1 MKRPLFILILCSVI
15 LGMSLVNVAYVVFTI
30 ESKALLI
37 PSVCMI
43 ALSLI
48 LMPSNYK
55 ELKES
60 IISNSSP
67 MNAVSKKEIKELKRK
82 ILKNNRI
89 QFFFI
94 LFLMIAAFNMFD
106 TLLTDITGIKG
117 FWLSLLLAALCG
129 AIFGLVYDSLVL
141 RPKLLKLLK
150 NEES

>member
-1 MKRPLFILILCSVI
+1 
-15 LGMSLVNVAYVVFTI
+15 
-30 ESKALLI
+30 
-37 PSVCMI
+37 
-43 ALSLI
+43 
-48 LMPSNYK
+48 
-55 ELKES
+55 
-60 IISNSSP
+60 